1 MTPHIMFLDSCDI
14 TAPVGQVGLREQ
26 LQHPVPVPVPVPV
39 PTERPSKEVRR
50 QVCILTAS
58 YIGV

>member
-1 MTPHIMFLDSCDI
+1 MTPDIMFLDSCDI

-26 LQHPVPVPVPVPV
+26 LQHPVPVPVPVP
-39 PTERPSKEVRR
+39 TERPSKEVRR

>member
-1 MTPHIMFLDSCDI
+1 MTPHIMFLNSCDI

-26 LQHPVPVPVPVPV
+26 LQYPVPVPVPV